1 MKKLIYILIVVN
13 SFFLVACSTIRLENY
28 TQCNLDEHQL
38 KIKIKDIDKK
48 IKDVVI
54 RYSIPDT
61 LVNKN
66 CEGFYYIEVL
76 NWKNVKNKYNY
87 VSIPLII
94 IDNNFYVNKYF
105 FNNQELLNDK
115 IDKEFIIIQNQ
126 LESKFDKN
134 SIDKMKVRFNK
145 GITKTSSVK
154 FL

>member
-1 MKKLIYILIVVN
+1 MN
-13 SFFLVACSTIRLENY
+13 
-28 TQCNLDEHQL
+28 
-38 KIKIKDIDKK
+38 
-48 IKDVVI
+48 
-54 RYSIPDT
+54 PP
-61 LVNKN
+61 
-66 CEGFYYIEVL
+66 YIEVL